1 VIVIIGILV
10 AVALPL
16 YRGHIVMAKLAE
28 GENAMSSV
36 SSGVKD
42 YYQSENSW
50 PNCPT
55 TNAVANSLGVSL
67 GTVTR
72 ISQISISN
80 SDGTITA
87 WIQNIDPIVDGKSLT
102 LIPSTGSDGSMTWN
116 WGWSSDFPA
125 QFKPISGG

>member
-1 VIVIIGILV
+1 MIVIIGILV

-80 SDGTITA
+80 ADGGITA
-87 WIQNIDPIVDGKSLT
+87 WIQNIHLIVDGKTFTLT
-102 LIPSTGSDGSMTWN
+102 PNTNSD
-116 WGWSSDFPA
+116 SSVA
-125 QFKPISGG
+125 